1 MHTCYVIYAKCNAG
15 GKMQKN
21 IKKLILL
28 ARFYLNLGKK
38 LKVHFSTPRE
48 WKCLKW
54 WGPSCECPTT
64 ALGSKFICL
73 SVSNISKTFCFENAG
88 NKQHDL
94 EKKKK
99 IRMKWNRPQAVLEM
113 FWCSLVD
120 LFKEP
125 LSAPAPIASSGFFSQ
140 SNFQSSQGNSLS
152 VLVLAGSSFTPH

>member
-1 MHTCYVIYAKCNAG
+1 
-15 GKMQKN
+15 MQKN

-28 ARFYLNLGKK
+28 VRFYLNLGKK

-73 SVSNISKTFCFENAG
+73 GVSNISKTFCFENAG

-94 EKKKK
+94 GKKKK
-99 IRMKWNRPQAVLEM
+99 NQNEMKSTPGSVGDVLM
-113 FWCSLVD
+113 QFGRLV
-120 LFKEP
+120 
-125 LSAPAPIASSGFFSQ
+125 
-140 SNFQSSQGNSLS
+140 
-152 VLVLAGSSFTPH
+152 